1 MKIAYL
7 ILAHNTPKHLRRLI
21 KALSSNS
28 SSFFIHL
35 DKESNVDDF
44 LGIKGNNI
52 HFTQERVPVFWG
64 DFSLVEATLI
74 LLQTALSDQRHFD
87 RFVLLSGADYPL
99 GSASHI
105 EQFFESNPNKEFID
119 LVAMPSEV
127 EGKPIS
133 RLTTYKL
140 RPGDRK
146 IKKVIQKIL
155 MRVGVLPRKRNYKDY
170 LRDLAPYAGAQW
182 WALSHEACDFILSF
196 VKENIQVVNFFKNTI
211 CPDESIF
218 QTILGNSPFRSRIVR
233 ELTYAD
239 WSAGGANPAFIT
251 EEHLA
256 FFRPT
261 SSFSPD
267 GVYGSDEM
275 LFARKFSDESE
286 ELVARLENQI
296 AENEGR
302 LTNRCT

>member
-21 KALSSNS
+21 KALTSNS

-35 DKESNVDDF
+35 DKKSNIDDF

-64 DFSLVEATLI
+64 EFSQVEAILI
-74 LLQTALSDQRHFD
+74 LLRAALADQCSFD
-87 RFVLLSGADYPL
+87 RFVLLSGTDYPL
-99 GSASHI
+99 RSASHI
-105 EQFFESNPNKEFID
+105 EQFFESNPDKEFID
-119 LVAMPSEV
+119 FVAMPSEA

-155 MRVGVLPRKRNYKDY
+155 MRVGVLPRWRNYKDY
-170 LRDLAPYAGAQW
+170 LRDLDPYGGSTW
-182 WALSHEACDFILSF
+182 WALSHEACNFILSF

-211 CPDESIF
+211 CPDESFF
-218 QTILGNSPFRSRIVR
+218 QTILVNSPFRSRIVR
-233 ELTYAD
+233 SLTYAD
-239 WSAGGANPAFIT
+239 WSAGGASPAFIT

-256 FFRPT
+256 FFRSTPL
-261 SSFSPD
+261 FPPD
-267 GVYGSDEM
+267 GVYGSGEM

-286 ELVARLENQI
+286 KLVARLENQI
-296 AENEGR
+296 TENESR